1 MSPKTPLARFEDA
14 LAATLSEIDPLPAE
28 TIPVSHLVGRV
39 TADDLIAVVDAPS
52 TDVSLKDGYAVRS
65 ADVVAAA
72 AEHPVSLRLIG
83 DLAAAGDP
91 SPVAIL
97 AGEAMRILSGAAIPR
112 GADAVLAEEFAMKQG
127 DHIIASAD
135 AGPGR
140 NILPKGTDVWAGQ
153 CIIPAGATLR
163 PAQVG
168 LLAAAG
174 HHEAAVVKRP
184 RVAIIATGTEVV
196 APGHPLVA
204 GKVFASNLVTLSAWC
219 RHYGLTTSTTVV
231 ADDHR
236 VIEDALLEALE
247 DHDALITSGGAW
259 TGERDLVA
267 GLLDRLGWQKIYH
280 RVRMGPGK
288 AVGFGL
294 WRGKPVFILPGG
306 PPSNQMAF
314 LQLALPGLHRL
325 AGFSRPGLPT
335 RSARLA
341 ATVTGQRDWTQFI
354 EGRFEVAQD
363 GIQFRPQKQASRLQ
377 SMADCEGYL
386 MIPEGISSLAAGREV
401 PVQTLPFVDLLHHS
415 RRS

>member
-1 MSPKTPLARFEDA
+1 MSPKPPFARFEDA

-28 TIPVSHLVGRV
+28 TIPVSHLVGRIPS
-39 TADDLIAVVDAPS
+39 DDLIAEVDSPS

-65 ADVVAAA
+65 ADVAAA
-72 AEHPVSLRLIG
+72 APEHPVPLKLIG

-91 SPVAIL
+91 ALATIL
-97 AGEAMRILSGAAIPR
+97 PGEAVRILSGATIPE
-112 GADAVLAEEFAMKQG
+112 GADAVLAEEFAIQQG
-127 DHIIASAD
+127 DRIVASAD

-140 NILPKGTDVWAGQ
+140 NILPKGTDVCKGQ
-153 CIIPAGATLR
+153 CIIPAGAPLR

-174 HHEAAVVKRP
+174 HHEAAVVKQP

-196 APGHPLVA
+196 APGHLLAP

-219 RHYGLTTSTTVV
+219 RHYGLAASTTVV
-231 ADDHR
+231 ADDR
-236 VIEDALLEALE
+236 QAIEAALLEALE
-247 DHDALITSGGAW
+247 EHDSLITSGGAW

-267 GLLDRLGWQKIYH
+267 RLLDSMGWRKVFH

-288 AVGFGL
+288 AVGFGR

-325 AGFSRPGLPT
+325 AGFTQPGLPT
-335 RSARLA
+335 RTAKLA
-341 ATVTGQRDWTQFI
+341 STVTGQRDWTQFI
-354 EGRFEVAQD
+354 EGRFERAQD
-363 GIQFRPQKQASRLQ
+363 GLQFRPQKQISRLQ

-386 MIPEGISSLAAGREV
+386 MIPEGISSLEAGQEV